1 MFPIPGQADRFIF
14 RSERNQEETETG
26 SRQESTMQEER
37 KGMGFKKRKRRIA
50 LAVTITLLIGTAPE
64 GAAFSMSEPLV
75 VSATTST
82 WNKIMKRKT
91 RRKSWKT
98 RKTRMKRN
106 SMV

>member
-1 MFPIPGQADRFIF
+1 MCPIPGQADRFIF

-82 WNKIMKRKT
+82 WNKINEAENEKKELEN
-91 RRKSWKT
+91 KKE
-98 RKTRMKRN
+98 
-106 SMV
+106 

>member
-82 WNKIMKRKT
+82 WNKINEAENEKKELEN
-91 RRKSWKT
+91 KKDQSEE
-98 RKTRMKRN
+98 
-106 SMV
+106 